1 VRWLV
6 LRSTEDPFLAPVFA
20 GLPAFDVR
28 LTALA
33 ALTDVARLLV
43 FPLTLRADYGPLER
57 TAVTSLAD
65 PRLFLAMLC
74 LGLWALLLVLAWR
87 RGRRVEAFGLGWI
100 AIAFSPVANLL
111 FPTGI
116 LVADRTLYL
125 PSAGLTLATGAWLAR
140 QPVRRWGPMVAV
152 VVLAGAIRT
161 ALRVPVW
168 RTDRTAI
175 LSILQ
180 DSPRSY
186 VGPSDRRVLD
196 AHQPDRALDAAL
208 RATQLHW
215 RDLTSY
221 VSGAVAAFAAGRPA
235 TADSLLTRL
244 ETLCP
249 DCASYYRREAAI
261 ARQRGYLAAADSL
274 EARANALA
282 AP

>member
-1 VRWLV
+1 V
-6 LRSTEDPFLAPVFA
+6 LLSSD
-20 GLPAFDVR
+20 
-28 LTALA
+28 
-33 ALTDVARLLV
+33 ARLLV

-125 PSAGLTLATGAWLAR
+125 PSAGLTLAAGAWLAR
-140 QPVRRWGPMVAV
+140 QPGRRWWPMVAV

-186 VGPSDRRVLD
+186 VGPKRMIGVYLD